1 MSRDDP
7 AGGFALIERIGAD
20 EYNRLVREHDRARIV
35 ATINGHEIWPV
46 QTRFGRL
53 YVVGG
58 TERAFSTLAEAEAC
72 AKEIT
77 ADPSA
82 DLNLRGP
89 LE

>member
-1 MSRDDP
+1 LTHRTD
-7 AGGFALIERIGAD
+7 ARAD
-20 EYNRLVREHDRARIV
+20 CGTSKASIV

-72 AKEIT
+72 AREKT
-77 ADPSA
+77 AVGPFGRHGAASRLANPTSA
-82 DLNLRGP
+82 ATRP
-89 LE
+89 RKTP